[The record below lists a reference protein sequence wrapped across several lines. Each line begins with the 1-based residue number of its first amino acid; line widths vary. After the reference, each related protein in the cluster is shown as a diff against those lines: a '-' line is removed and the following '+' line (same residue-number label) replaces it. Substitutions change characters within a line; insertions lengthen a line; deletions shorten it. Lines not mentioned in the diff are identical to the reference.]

1 MIYKC
6 ITVHYDFYWN
16 YTALVELHFNIVNYL
31 LGWFCYCQPYFN
43 YLHHKNWT
51 FTKYVKWAFDYW
63 AWISNIICCDLFRVQ
78 WVKMRGDCSFC
89 CYWWNWWRSLFKLS
103 FHITCYNIEWNNLQ
117 NRSREHSVY
126 LFFRLKKN
134 NKKDWFSPN
143 IIV

>member
-16 YTALVELHFNIVNYL
+16 YTALVELHLNIVNYL

-63 AWISNIICCDLFRVQ
+63 DKCGTYVPNTF
-78 WVKMRGDCSFC
+78 
-89 CYWWNWWRSLFKLS
+89 SLQ
-103 FHITCYNIEWNNLQ
+103 CP
-117 NRSREHSVY
+117 R
-126 LFFRLKKN
+126 
-134 NKKDWFSPN
+134 
-143 IIV
+143 